1 MVRRWHADPFGFL
14 RLWNELPASQ
24 GTSARQLAPEVLI
37 PLERETEPDR
47 ECGNRHQSERFADHQ
62 PGHDRQHQ
70 EFVAAGTSVMMA
82 MLRDP

>member
-1 MVRRWHADPFGFL
+1 MNSDIGGDAG
-14 RLWNELPASQ
+14 Q
-24 GTSARQLAPEVLI
+24 GTSARQLAQEALI
-37 PLERETEPDR
+37 PLDRETELDR

-70 EFVAAGTSVMMA
+70 EFVAAGTSVMMP